1 MVQELVEGFKNA
13 RPGVLQLAR
22 RAVQS
27 NRTTETDVEDEFT
40 EQPTSKKRKI
50 EQDADQDGSGSSAG
64 EGIRT
69 RSQSR
74 GVTRQAQ
81 AAPIEILDDIQ
92 DEEYIPGMLCCILAS
107 FESAMLTS
115 KLQKMA

>member
-1 MVQELVEGFKNA
+1 VVQELVEGFKNA

-22 RAVQS
+22 RAARS
-27 NRTTETDVEDEFT
+27 NEATENDGEDDSA
-40 EQPTSKKRKI
+40 EQRAPKKRRI

-81 AAPIEILDDIQ
+81 AVPIETIDDIQ
-92 DEEYIPGMLCCILAS
+92 DEEYIPGMLCCILTS
-107 FESAMLTS
+107 IESAMLT
-115 KLQKMA
+115 